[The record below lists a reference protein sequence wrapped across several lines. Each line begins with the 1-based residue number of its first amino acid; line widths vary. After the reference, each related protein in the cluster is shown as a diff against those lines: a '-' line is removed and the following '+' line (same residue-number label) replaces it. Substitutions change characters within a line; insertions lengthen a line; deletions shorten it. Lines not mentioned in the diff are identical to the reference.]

1 MKTKPRNFEQAR
13 KYAADRLER
22 ELSPRLF
29 YHRMSHTTEEVVPAV
44 EKLADME
51 GVKGESLELLL
62 VAAWFHDLGY
72 TVQPLYH
79 ELISARIASQE
90 LPGFG
95 YKIDQI
101 ETIRWAILAT
111 ALPQSPTTLLE
122 RILVDADL
130 DVLGRET
137 FSIRSE
143 DLRRE
148 LAGFGR
154 ESTDAEWH
162 TSQLNFLKSHEYF
175 TESARALRNSGKQK
189 NITAL
194 QRVLEEIDLK
204 K

>member
-1 MKTKPRNFEQAR
+1 MKTRPRNFEQAR

-22 ELSPRLF
+22 ELSPRLH

-44 EKLADME
+44 ERLAQME
-51 GVKGESLELLL
+51 GVKGEALELLL
-62 VAAWFHDLGY
+62 TAAWFHDLGY
-72 TVQPLYH
+72 TEQPLYH

-101 ETIRWAILAT
+101 EIIRWAILAT
-111 ALPQSPTTLLE
+111 ALPQSPTTLME

-148 LAGFGR
+148 LAEFGR
-154 ESTDAEWH
+154 DYTNAEWH
-162 TSQLNFLKSHEYF
+162 ASQLKFLMSHNYF
-175 TESARALRNSGKQK
+175 TESAHLLRDAGKQK
-189 NITAL
+189 NITEL
-194 QRVLEEIDLK
+194 QRVLEEIDLQK
-204 K
+204 